1 MKVSKEEQ
9 EKLGRLGKLGN
20 RREIKLGR
28 KVHHRKGTV
37 ITVLL
42 FMVCFLCLFSTG
54 TKTKAAYT
62 DEMAANMRYLF
73 SKGYV
78 LLDTSNLNVQSNG
91 VGLNW
96 KKAGTLYYQ
105 QRGGRIPMEKHLKIS
120 GKLTVFL

>member
-9 EKLGRLGKLGN
+9 EKLGKLGKLGN
-20 RREIKLGR
+20 RRDIKLGR

-42 FMVCFLCLFSTG
+42 FMVYFLCLFFTG

-73 SKGYV
+73 EKGGCAIGYLQSKRAKQWGGTKLEKSGDPV
-78 LLDTSNLNVQSNG
+78 LLAERGSHPHGKTS
-91 VGLNW
+91 
-96 KKAGTLYYQ
+96 
-105 QRGGRIPMEKHLKIS
+105 
-120 GKLTVFL
+120 